1 MNFNIERAWKDE
13 VYFNSLSEEERAL
26 LPECPVGAVDLDG
39 DDMDLVHGTTPFSRF
54 CSNGCLNS
62 FSGGGCNSN
71 NGSCNISNAVICAQS
86 FALVCISNGNC

>member
-39 DDMDLVHGTTPFSRF
+39 DDMDLVHGAFSLV
-54 CSNGCLNS
+54 CSNGCINS

-71 NGSCNISNAVICAQS
+71 NGACNITQAAVCVQSVAIVCA
-86 FALVCISNGNC
+86 SNGNC